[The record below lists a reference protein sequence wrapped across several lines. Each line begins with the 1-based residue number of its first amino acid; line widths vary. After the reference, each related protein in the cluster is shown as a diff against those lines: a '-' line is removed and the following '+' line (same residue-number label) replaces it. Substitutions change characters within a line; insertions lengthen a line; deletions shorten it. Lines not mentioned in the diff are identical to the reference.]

1 MKSRSRLNLLIAS
14 SFLSSLNFA
23 INQIGTFLISLT
35 KKVMQMTQSSNLYE
49 SSYLQLT
56 RSRVSCSFLSF
67 HFGFDLPQAKSK
79 TNAGVCFCGRRRLF
93 SSFSSSFHH
102 VLFGVGLTSLMS
114 NKLIGL
120 RTFHFPRHIG
130 KQMLSSKTF
139 SKSTKVVG
147 PYHLL

>member
-1 MKSRSRLNLLIAS
+1 MFYQFTQPITIVILV
-14 SFLSSLNFA
+14 
-23 INQIGTFLISLT
+23 INPIFLISLT

-49 SSYLQLT
+49 SSYLLT

>member
-1 MKSRSRLNLLIAS
+1 MKSRSRLNYLNLLIAIS
-14 SFLSSLNFA
+14 ILSQFCHQSD
-23 INQIGTFLISLT
+23 TFLISLT

-49 SSYLQLT
+49 SSYLLT

>member
-1 MKSRSRLNLLIAS
+1 
-14 SFLSSLNFA
+14 
-23 INQIGTFLISLT
+23 
-35 KKVMQMTQSSNLYE
+35 MQMTQSSNLYE

-147 PYHLL
+147 PYHLLEKEIYIIQGIVFRKVIQLKSQYKASI